1 MLKTFEIACKINQ
14 NFALSTTFGQIS
26 VLDKQSIW
34 TNRITCL
41 DYLLSNMSFEVNLAG
56 YQIADLHKYS
66 FFYLATLSL
75 CKA

>member
-1 MLKTFEIACKINQ
+1 MLKTLETACKINQ

-41 DYLLSNMSFEVNLAG
+41 DYPLSDMSLEVSLVG

-66 FFYLATLSL
+66 LFYLATLSL